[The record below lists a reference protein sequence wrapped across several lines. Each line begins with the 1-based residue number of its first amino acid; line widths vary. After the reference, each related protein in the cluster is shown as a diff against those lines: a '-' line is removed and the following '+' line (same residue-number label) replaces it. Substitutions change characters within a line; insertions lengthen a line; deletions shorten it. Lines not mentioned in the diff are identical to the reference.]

1 MSQKPKRK
9 KWCPVASAA
18 EKSGERK
25 LSDASPGEV
34 ATPVMRSVP
43 FISLNCITEKKYPF
57 L

>member
-1 MSQKPKRK
+1 MSQKPRRK

-25 LSDASPGEV
+25 LSDASPGKD
-34 ATPVMRSVP
+34 ATPVMRSVR
-43 FISLNCITEKKYPF
+43 FISPNCITEKKYPF